1 MSTDL
6 IQMWHTKARPEPT
19 QRDFE
24 VQLGCHLEE
33 IAEMLET
40 LTFHFIHNPHLIR
53 GDDTDLYIHVKRMAD
68 FLKNGGYTAEIHDR
82 KGFLDSIADQVVT
95 GIGAAHCA
103 KMYPVEAI
111 RRVNTSNWTK
121 VDKATNEFLRDAN
134 GKIMKPEG
142 YQPPDLEGLY

>member
-6 IQMWHTKARPEPT
+6 IHMWHAKARPAPT
-19 QRDFE
+19 QRDFD

-40 LTFHFIHNPHLIR
+40 LEFYSVYNPHRIQ
-53 GDDTDLYIHVKRMAD
+53 GANTDLYVWLTRMATN
-68 FLKNGGYTAEIHDR
+68 LKEGGYGVDIVNRNE
-82 KGFLDSIADQVVT
+82 FLDAIADQVVT

-103 KMYPVEAI
+103 KMDAVEAI

-121 VDKATNEFLRDAN
+121 VDTVTGEFLRDAN
-134 GKIMKPEG
+134 GKIIKPEG
-142 YQPPDLEGLY
+142 YEPPNLEGLY